1 VQRECAFPASALVC
15 IAPTKPY
22 KGQVEI
28 LLMLGATVCAIAG
41 AVSDVRSNRIP
52 NWLTYGGIAL
62 ALSLRAAVGGWRSL
76 EQGVGGILLGGGV
89 FFVFFLVHG
98 LGAGDVKLMAAV
110 GAWVGPHSTLGVLI
124 ATALAGGVLALVYM
138 AFYKRVGSTFRNLGA
153 LLRFHL
159 RAGVRPHPKLNLQ
172 GPETIRLPYGLAIAM
187 GTLYLLISESHISGV
202 IYGH

>member
-1 VQRECAFPASALVC
+1 
-15 IAPTKPY
+15 
-22 KGQVEI
+22 VEI

-52 NWLTYGGIAL
+52 NWLTYGGLAL
-62 ALSLRAAVGGWRSL
+62 ALTLRAAVGGWRSL
-76 EQGVGGILLGGGV
+76 EQGVGGMLLGGGV
-89 FFVFFLVHG
+89 FFVFFLVRG
-98 LGAGDVKLMAAV
+98 MGAGDVKLMAAV
-110 GAWVGPHSTLGVLI
+110 GAWVGPHPTLSVLI
-124 ATALAGGVLALVYM
+124 ATALAGGVLAVVYM
-138 AFYKRVGSTFRNLGA
+138 VIYKRVGSTLRNLGA

-159 RAGVRPHPKLNLQ
+159 RAGVRPHPELNLQ